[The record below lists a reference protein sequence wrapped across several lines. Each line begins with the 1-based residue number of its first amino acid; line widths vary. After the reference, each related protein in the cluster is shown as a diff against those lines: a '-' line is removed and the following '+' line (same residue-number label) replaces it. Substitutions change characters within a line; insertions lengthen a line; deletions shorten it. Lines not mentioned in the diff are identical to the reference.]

1 MLKLN
6 MCRSIKDSSVSFNL
20 PIFKN
25 YYDTN
30 NLSSIKGFE
39 ISQCR
44 SVEHYE

>member
-6 MCRSIKDSSVSFNL
+6 KSINDSSVSFNL

-44 SVEHYE
+44 SVERYE